1 MGFMLLIINTVK
13 AKTSL
18 TKINSVNSNEYFYKF
33 KIKVMIQLLI
43 SLAIVMA
50 FNAFYY
56 PAANKSENRC
66 IQADP
71 PPKIG
76 GQW

>member
-1 MGFMLLIINTVK
+1 
-13 AKTSL
+13 
-18 TKINSVNSNEYFYKF
+18 
-33 KIKVMIQLLI
+33 MIQILI